1 MKHLPN
7 ILSLLRMVGAVV
19 LLLCDVVG
27 TTLALPSSVTTR
39 PSPSE
44 FGWLSLLRPFW
55 VLYALC
61 GLSDIA
67 DGWLARKLKCATR
80 TGALLDS
87 VADICFVAC
96 CAWALLPILEL
107 PQWLWL
113 WAGVIVVIK
122 VVNQLSA
129 LVRYGRFCFPHT
141 LANKWAGFLL
151 FIAVPMT
158 FWSIIP
164 ITIVAS
170 VATFAAIQEGHFIRT
185 RNNMRKI
192 ITFVFALV
200 VTSCLAQESGCT
212 NYGACIMRNGSIVGI
227 NENERFAMHSVMK
240 FPQALYVANYLS
252 RKGLDLDDT
261 IVVDKAD
268 LMQDTWSPMLKLFE
282 GVKAFSYAELLEL
295 SLGQS
300 DNNASELLFKFCGKP
315 KAVEKYMRKLGF
327 RDIHVRMTEEQM
339 HKNPAK
345 AIENSSTPTEMVRL
359 FEWFHHHK
367 DDNQYLTFIW
377 KAMADCSTGLKRI
390 PAAIPA
396 DARIVHK
403 TGTGFP
409 SAEGVQDMNDA
420 GIILMPDG
428 NHVLIAVFTT
438 HSPSEAVIA
447 DIARQLLAQ

>member
-1 MKHLPN
+1 MNHLPN
-7 ILSLLRMVGAVV
+7 ILSSLRIAGAVA
-19 LLLCDVVG
+19 LLLSDV
-27 TTLALPSSVTTR
+27 SSIL
-39 PSPSE
+39 
-44 FGWLSLLRPFW
+44 FG
-55 VLYALC
+55 VLYIVC
-61 GLSDIA
+61 GISDIA
-67 DGWLARKLKCATR
+67 DGWLARKLKCVTR

-96 CAWALLPILEL
+96 CVWTLLPILEL

-113 WAGVIVVIK
+113 WAGVIVAIK

-129 LVRYGRFCFPHT
+129 LVMYRRCCFPHT

-170 VATFAAIQEGHFIRT
+170 VATFAAIHEKYFIRT

-192 ITFVFALV
+192 VTLVCALV
-200 VTSCLAQESGCT
+200 VTSCWAQEPISDST
-212 NYGACIMRNGSIVGI
+212 RLPIESKSYGACIMRNDSIVGI
-227 NENERFAMHSVMK
+227 NEDKPFAMHSVMK
-240 FPQALYVANYLS
+240 FPQALYVADYLS

-261 IVVDKAD
+261 IVVDKAE
-268 LMQDTWSPMLKLFE
+268 LMQDTWSPMLKRFE
-282 GVKAFSYAELLEL
+282 GKTAFSFAELLEL

-300 DNNASELLFKFCGKP
+300 DNNASELLFKFCGRP

-327 RDIHVRMTEEQM
+327 HDMHVRMTEEQM
-339 HKNPAK
+339 HNNPAK
-345 AIENSSTPTEMVRL
+345 AIENSSTPAEMVRL
-359 FEWFHHHK
+359 FEWFYQHK
-367 DDNQYLTFIW
+367 DDNRYLTFIW
-377 KAMADCSTGLKRI
+377 KAIANCSTGLKRI

-396 DARIVHK
+396 ETHIVHK

-409 SAEGVQDMNDA
+409 SAEGLQDMNDA

-447 DIARQLLAQ
+447 DIARQLLAR